1 MKKDTPEKLLDYIAA
16 ELSLISAE
24 PIKPSKK
31 LRKLVLLEQRI
42 TTRRANMPVL
52 EKASI

>member
-1 MKKDTPEKLLDYIAA
+1 MKKDTPAKLLDFIAV
-16 ELSLISAE
+16 ELKTIRDE

-31 LRKLVLLEQRI
+31 LRKLLILEQRI